1 MSGYEVSGLW
11 RYPVKSMAG
20 ERLETVTLTAAG
32 IDGDR
37 RWAVRDLE
45 TGKVASAKRPRPY
58 GALLHWSARLDED
71 GAVEVRSPDGATCR
85 AGDPSLD
92 EALSEALGRPVAMA
106 PVEEGRDEA
115 YDSEWPDIPGTSL
128 SNVELEL
135 PVAMMT
141 GKSSFVDLAAIH
153 LVLESSMAHLAER
166 SGAEVGVERFRPNV
180 LLAGGSPDGFADLDW
195 REVDATVGETRLRV
209 ADAAPRCVMTTLDN
223 GAQGPAREVLATLAV
238 EARKDFDLGTY
249 ACFGTYAEVE
259 RGGTVTV
266 GDRFTLE

>member
-11 RYPVKSMAG
+11 RYPVKSMGG

-58 GALLHWSARLDED
+58 GALLHWSARLDEE
-71 GAVEVRSPDGATCR
+71 GAA
-85 AGDPSLD
+85 D

-180 LLAGGSPDGFADLDW
+180 LLAGGSSDGFADLDW

-223 GAQGPAREVLATLAV
+223 GAQGPAREVLATLAA
-238 EARKDFDLGTY
+238 EARKDFDMGTY

>member
-11 RYPVKSMAG
+11 RYPVKSMGG

-71 GAVEVRSPDGATCR
+71 GAVEVRSPDGATFR

-135 PVAMMT
+135 PIAMMAE
-141 GKSSFVDLAAIH
+141 KASFVDLGALH
-153 LVLESSMAHLAER
+153 VVLEASMAHLAGL
-166 SGAEVGVERFRPNV
+166 SGAEVGVERFRPNIV
-180 LLAGGSPDGFADLDW
+180 LSGGEAGFADLDW
-195 REVDATVGETRLRV
+195 REVEATVGGATLRIN
-209 ADAAPRCVMTTLDN
+209 DAAPRCVMTTLDN
-223 GAQGPAREVLATLAV
+223 GVQGPAREVLATLAA
-238 EARKDFDLGTY
+238 EARKDFDMGTY